1 VKVPLQKTAT
11 PLVPVIRILE
21 APELDPDALLSVL
34 REINDR
40 QWAAVAQVLIE
51 AKYKAESMLRND
63 AVFDS
68 PGKVSYY
75 QGWVAY
81 ADFVIG
87 SLESL
92 RTHQPL
98 EEFQEPEPGP
108 E

>member
-1 VKVPLQKTAT
+1 M
-11 PLVPVIRILE
+11 PVVRVVDSIEFL
-21 APELDPDALLSVL
+21 PEVLPSVL
-34 REINDR
+34 REINER
-40 QWAAVAQVLIE
+40 QWAAVKQVLIE

-81 ADFVIG
+81 ADYVIS

-92 RTHQPL
+92 RAESGPEQAS
-98 EEFQEPEPGP
+98 EPEPGP